1 MATRRHTVQS
11 SPAESQH
18 SLSRSA
24 DLDPLLERI
33 GNARIVLLGEA
44 SHGTH
49 EYYTWRSAISKRLI
63 KEKNFTCLAVE
74 GDWPDCYQINRYIKG
89 YEKKSVDPLKVLR
102 QFHRW
107 PTWMWGNWEVAALMQ
122 WLHDYN
128 HRKTDQQKVGFYG
141 LDVYSLWE
149 SMEVIN
155 DYLHKHDPEAAPLAK
170 KVLRCFEPFNE
181 EGHNYARA
189 VSGMSKTCANEVSAL
204 LTEIRK
210 KAPSYDQDP
219 EAPLNTQMNANVIA
233 NAEAYYR
240 AMVSMEERSWNVRDL
255 HMVTALQTIM
265 AYHGPE
271 SKVIVWEHNTH
282 IGDARYTNMK
292 DDGLWNVGQLVR
304 EQYKKEDVYVV
315 GFASYEGS
323 VIAGRNWGGRI
334 EKMFVPPAIEES
346 AEALL
351 HEESTENRLLLFDE
365 GSALKKRFAEWMP
378 HRAIGVV
385 YHPEY
390 ESGNYVPTVLS
401 SRYDALIYLDNTTA
415 LHPLNLK
422 PDGHLTPQTYPF
434 NF

>member
-1 MATRRHTVQS
+1 
-11 SPAESQH
+11 
-18 SLSRSA
+18 
-24 DLDPLLERI
+24 
-33 GNARIVLLGEA
+33 
-44 SHGTH
+44 
-49 EYYTWRSAISKRLI
+49 
-63 KEKNFTCLAVE
+63 
-74 GDWPDCYQINRYIKG
+74 
-89 YEKKSVDPLKVLR
+89 
-102 QFHRW
+102 
-107 PTWMWGNWEVAALMQ
+107 
-122 WLHDYN
+122 
-128 HRKTDQQKVGFYG
+128 
-141 LDVYSLWE
+141 
-149 SMEVIN
+149 
-155 DYLHKHDPEAAPLAK
+155 
-170 KVLRCFEPFNE
+170 
-181 EGHNYARA
+181 
-189 VSGMSKTCANEVSAL
+189 
-204 LTEIRK
+204 
-210 KAPSYDQDP
+210 
-219 EAPLNTQMNANVIA
+219 MNANVIA